1 MLLRQ
6 IEYFQSVVQNNSF
19 TLAAEEHHI
28 SQSAISQQIR
38 ALEDELGV
46 QLLTRKNRRFE
57 LTEAGQHFYT
67 RSLVITADLEHLCR
81 ETVRIAQKDSE
92 ALTVGFL
99 ATYDGDE
106 FPRAI
111 AAFSAKYPAVTL
123 NVVSG
128 NHEDLYDGLRFGRID
143 LALNDQRRA
152 FSDEYENHIL
162 SESICQVE
170 MATHNPLAQLQAVEI
185 TDLRNL
191 PCILVASEA
200 QQEEERRYC
209 RDIVGFRGE
218 FLFAETMQQ
227 ARVLA
232 ASNRGVLPMEGRKRE
247 DFFGA
252 TLKRI
257 PLLRSGEPIRRTY
270 CAFWK
275 KDNVNPY
282 TASFAEILQQQF
294 A

>member
-6 IEYFQSVVQNNSF
+6 IEYFQSVVKNNSF

-28 SQSAISQQIR
+28 SQSAISQQIKV
-38 ALEDELGV
+38 LEEEIGV
-46 QLLTRKNRRFE
+46 RLLTRKNRRFE
-57 LTEAGQHFYT
+57 LTEAGQHFYA
-67 RSLVITADLEHLCR
+67 RSLVITADLEQLCR

-92 ALTVGFL
+92 TLTVGFL
-99 ATYDGDE
+99 ASYDGEE

-111 AAFSAKYPAVTL
+111 AAFSARYPAVTL

-170 MATHNPLAQLQAVEI
+170 MATHNPLAHLQAVEI
-185 TDLRNL
+185 KDLRNL

-200 QQEEERRYC
+200 QQEEERRYY

-232 ASNRGVLPMEGRKRE
+232 ASNRGVLPMEGRQRE

-252 TLKRI
+252 TLKRV
-257 PLLRSGEPIRRTY
+257 PLLRGGEPIRRTY

-275 KDNVNPY
+275 KDNTNPY
-282 TASFAEILQQQF
+282 TASFAEMLQEQF
-294 A
+294 T

>member
-6 IEYFQSVVQNNSF
+6 IEYFQSVVKNNSF

-28 SQSAISQQIR
+28 SQSAISQQIKV
-38 ALEDELGV
+38 LEEEIGV
-46 QLLTRKNRRFE
+46 RLLTRKNRRFE
-57 LTEAGQHFYT
+57 LTEAGQHFYA
-67 RSLVITADLEHLCR
+67 RSLVITADLEQLCR
-81 ETVRIAQKDSE
+81 ETVRIAQKDPE
-92 ALTVGFL
+92 ALTVGFPVS
-99 ATYDGDE
+99 YDGEE

-111 AAFSAKYPAVTL
+111 AAFSARYPAVTL

-170 MATHNPLAQLQAVEI
+170 MATHNPLAHLQAVEI
-185 TDLRNL
+185 KDLRNL

-200 QQEEERRYC
+200 QQEEERRYY

-257 PLLRSGEPIRRTY
+257 PLLRSGEPIRRIY

-275 KDNVNPY
+275 KDNRNPY
-282 TASFAEILQQQF
+282 TSSFAGMLQEQF
-294 A
+294 T

>member
-6 IEYFQSVVQNNSF
+6 IEYFQSVVKNNSF

-28 SQSAISQQIR
+28 SQSAISQHIKV
-38 ALEDELGV
+38 LEEDLGV
-46 QLLTRKNRRFE
+46 KLLTRKNRRFA

-67 RSLVITADLEHLCR
+67 RSLVITADLEQLCR

-99 ATYDGDE
+99 ATYDGEE

-111 AAFSAKYPAVTL
+111 AAFSARYPAVTL

-185 TDLRNL
+185 KDLRNL

-200 QQEEERRYC
+200 QQEEERRYY
-209 RDIVGFRGE
+209 RDIVGFRGD
-218 FLFAETMQQ
+218 FLFAETIQQ

-232 ASNRGVLPMEGRKRE
+232 ASNRGVLPMEGRQRE

-275 KDNVNPY
+275 KDNTNPY
-282 TASFAEILQQQF
+282 TASFAEMLRDQF

>member
-1 MLLRQ
+1 MLMRQ
-6 IEYFQSVVQNNSF
+6 IEYFQSVVLNNSF

-28 SQSAISQQIR
+28 SQSAISQQIK

-67 RSLVITADLEHLCR
+67 RSLVITADLEQLCR

-170 MATHNPLAQLQAVEI
+170 MATHNPLAQLQAVDI
-185 TDLRNL
+185 KDLRNL

-200 QQEEERRYC
+200 QQEEERRYY

>member
-6 IEYFQSVVQNNSF
+6 IEYFQSVVKNNSF

-28 SQSAISQQIR
+28 SQSAISQQIKV
-38 ALEDELGV
+38 LEEEIGV
-46 QLLTRKNRRFE
+46 KLLTRKNRRFE
-57 LTEAGQHFYT
+57 LTEAGRHFYT
-67 RSLVITADLEHLCR
+67 RSLVITADLEQLCR

-128 NHEDLYDGLRFGRID
+128 SHEDLYDGLRFGRID

-170 MATHNPLAQLQAVEI
+170 MATHNPLAQLQTVDI

-200 QQEEERRYC
+200 QQEEERRYY

-257 PLLRSGEPIRRTY
+257 PLLRSGEPIRRIY

-275 KDNVNPY
+275 KDNRNPY
-282 TASFAEILQQQF
+282 TSSFAGMLQEQF
-294 A
+294 T

>member
-170 MATHNPLAQLQAVEI
+170 MATHNPLAHLQVVEI
-185 TDLRNL
+185 KDLRNL

-200 QQEEERRYC
+200 QQEEERRYY

>member
-6 IEYFQSVVQNNSF
+6 IEYFQSVVKNNSF

-28 SQSAISQQIR
+28 SQSAISQQIKV
-38 ALEDELGV
+38 LEDEIGIK
-46 QLLTRKNRRFE
+46 LLTRKNRRFE
-57 LTEAGQHFYT
+57 LTEAGRHFYT
-67 RSLVITADLEHLCR
+67 RSLVITADLEQLCR
-81 ETVRIAQKDSE
+81 ETVRIAQKDSVT
-92 ALTVGFL
+92 LTVGFL
-99 ATYDGDE
+99 ASYDGEE

-111 AAFSAKYPAVTL
+111 AAFSARYPAVTL

-185 TDLRNL
+185 KDLRNL

-200 QQEEERRYC
+200 QQEEERRYY
-209 RDIVGFRGE
+209 RDIVGFRGD

-257 PLLRSGEPIRRTY
+257 PLLRSGEPIRRIY

-275 KDNVNPY
+275 KDNRNPY
-282 TASFAEILQQQF
+282 TSSFAAMLQEQF
-294 A
+294 T

>member
-170 MATHNPLAQLQAVEI
+170 MATHNPLAHLQAVEI
-185 TDLRNL
+185 KDLRNL

-200 QQEEERRYC
+200 QQEEERRYY

>member
-6 IEYFQSVVQNNSF
+6 LEAFQSVVRNDSF
-19 TLAAEEHHI
+19 TLAAEERHL

-46 QLLTRKNRRFE
+46 KLLVRKNRRFE
-57 LTEAGQHFYT
+57 LTEAGRHFYT
-67 RSLVITADLEHLCR
+67 RSLVITADLEQLCR
-81 ETVRIAQKDSE
+81 ETVRIAQKDPE

-99 ATYDGDE
+99 VSYDGDE

-111 AAFSAKYPAVTL
+111 AAFSARYPAVTL
-123 NVVSG
+123 HVVSG

-170 MATHNPLAQLQAVEI
+170 IATHNPLAQLQAVEI
-185 TDLRNL
+185 RDLRDL
-191 PCILVASEA
+191 PCILVTSEA
-200 QQEEERRYC
+200 RQEEERRYY
-209 RDIVGFRGE
+209 REIVGFRGG

-252 TLKRI
+252 TLKRV

-275 KDNVNPY
+275 KENDNPY
-282 TASFAEILQQQF
+282 LEPFAALLREQF